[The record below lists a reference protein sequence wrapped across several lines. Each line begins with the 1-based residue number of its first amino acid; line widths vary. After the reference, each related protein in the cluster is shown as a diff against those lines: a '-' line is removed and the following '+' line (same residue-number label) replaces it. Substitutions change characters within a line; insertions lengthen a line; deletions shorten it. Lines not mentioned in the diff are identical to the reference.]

1 MDVLYSPS
9 SLAVMDSL
17 THHFAFHAYEPP
29 PIALILT
36 LAAAAP
42 MTLRQ
47 ASDRVGLL
55 MGAAIRPGL
64 LTETA
69 YSVTL
74 AREFNM
80 VGAEDAMNWWTIRR
94 VPGAFDFSKGHEIV
108 RFAQTH
114 GMKVRGHCLVW
125 DHNNPDWLEQGQFTP
140 EQMSH
145 LLQEHIM
152 TVMKHYSGQVFAWDI
167 VNEALD
173 ENGHFKDSPWYNQ
186 PGIGSA
192 ERGSS

>member
-9 SLAVMDSL
+9 SLAVIDSL

-64 LTETA
+64 HTETA

-74 AREFNM
+74 AREFL
-80 VGAEDAMNWWTIRR
+80 W
-94 VPGAFDFSKGHEIV
+94 S
-108 RFAQTH
+108 
-114 GMKVRGHCLVW
+114 
-125 DHNNPDWLEQGQFTP
+125 
-140 EQMSH
+140 
-145 LLQEHIM
+145 
-152 TVMKHYSGQVFAWDI
+152 
-167 VNEALD
+167 
-173 ENGHFKDSPWYNQ
+173 
-186 PGIGSA
+186 
-192 ERGSS
+192 ERKTL